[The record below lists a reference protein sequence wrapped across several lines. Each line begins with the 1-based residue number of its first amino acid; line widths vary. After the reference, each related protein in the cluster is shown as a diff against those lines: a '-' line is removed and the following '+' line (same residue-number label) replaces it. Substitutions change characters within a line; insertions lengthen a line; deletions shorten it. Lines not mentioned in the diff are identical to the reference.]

1 MTYEG
6 GSLANLKEKKKSEE
20 YEFVGDKLSVVPEPV
35 VVEENP
41 ETKIDEEKLQHLKS
55 EISRQEIIS
64 DQLSD
69 ELASK

>member
-1 MTYEG
+1 MR
-6 GSLANLKEKKKSEE
+6 EKKKSEE
-20 YEFVGDKLSVVPEPV
+20 YEFVGDKLSVAREPV

-41 ETKIDEEKLQHLKS
+41 ETKIDEEKLQQLKS